1 MKSALAKYIGHSE
14 SVLLAVSINEARLLP
29 GFGSFKQQACI
40 SLYHF
45 IRISETLRCGLT
57 HGTIERASHS
67 LISQTCKMHEKSG
80 RPKTLVVPYL
90 KLLLYQTATIQQLDL
105 EPDR

>member
-29 GFGSFKQQACI
+29 GFGSFKQQAHI

-45 IRISETLRCGLT
+45 IRISETLRFQRL
-57 HGTIERASHS
+57 GTIERASHS
-67 LISQTCKMHEKSG
+67 LISQTCKVHEKSG

-90 KLLLYQTATIQQLDL
+90 KLLLHQTATIQQLDL